1 MKVEGTVDNIFSKTK
16 DTRSGKQVT
25 IFYAEVAGDTINMG
39 FKPIWEEG
47 EYVNVNV
54 EEKYGELQVSK
65 GGASSPG
72 SAPSRGTSKT
82 APSKGGSYGAKGKFP
97 VEPTDSQVSIIRQS
111 SLNRAVD
118 TVSNMV
124 EQGIITPGNMEDYV
138 DVVLELAYMYT
149 DFGTGQREV
158 KKAKHDEVKRAA
170 LEAVNG

>member
-25 IFYAEVAGDTINMG
+25 IFYAEVGGWTINMG

-47 EYVNVNV
+47 EYVSVNV

-65 GGASSPG
+65 GGPKVSAS
-72 SAPSRGTSKT
+72 PSMGKSSSGTT
-82 APSKGGSYGAKGKFP
+82 KGGSYGAKGKFP

-111 SLNRAVD
+111 SLNRAVESVN
-118 TVSNMV
+118 TLM
-124 EQGIITPGNMEDYV
+124 EQGIIKLV
-138 DVVLELAYMYT
+138 DMDEYENTVFELAYKYT